1 MRDVIGGLAA
11 KREPDNQ
18 ETCVPEQRQAE
29 RGSYP
34 MRPRARAFM
43 SPGFDNSG
51 SEINA
56 NRKCGRR
63 DEDGYASGSTSTC
76 NPQPEERDVP
86 SHKRGEDFA
95 QRDKTDRIDRARGKC
110 QCVKQQIANTDVV
123 RRWWR

>member
-34 MRPRARAFM
+34 LRPRARAFM
-43 SPGFDNSG
+43 SLRFDNSG

-56 NRKCGRR
+56 NRKCSHR
-63 DEDGYASGSTSTC
+63 DEDSYASGSTCAC
-76 NPQPEERDVP
+76 NPQSEECNVP

-95 QRDKTDRIDRARGKC
+95 QRDKAD
-110 QCVKQQIANTDVV
+110 
-123 RRWWR
+123 